1 MRRPVAVTNPESQAQ
16 AQAQACKERP
26 LGQELSILTFFFL
39 SLADVQSF

>member
-16 AQAQACKERP
+16 ARKERP
-26 LGQELSILTFFFL
+26 LGRELSSLTFFFL